1 MEHPES
7 NLADF
12 ANRTLVQPDAE
23 SGLKTLE
30 YHRIDGFT
38 HTNAKN
44 TVEKSDGSAPITVE
58 QYYKDFEEELRHP
71 ELPLLALRTG
81 PLLGGELWYDYV
93 PLERVFFRDLKK
105 EFGTDGWNAGGW
117 SSEDDD
123 EGVTGFENER
133 RQATDKQR
141 PVRLHFTTM
150 NIDDGPKPDAAQ
162 SGPPELVIKQAPAG
176 RGMFMGRGGTR
187 PSIPRK

>member
-93 PLERVFFRDLKK
+93 STLRPFTSFHKTCS
-105 EFGTDGWNAGGW
+105 GT
-117 SSEDDD
+117 
-123 EGVTGFENER
+123 TG
-133 RQATDKQR
+133 ACLL
-141 PVRLHFTTM
+141 P
-150 NIDDGPKPDAAQ
+150 
-162 SGPPELVIKQAPAG
+162 
-176 RGMFMGRGGTR
+176 
-187 PSIPRK
+187 